1 MEQKQWIFAAGSAAA
16 LMVAGFVG
24 WPDGNGSPAT
34 AEGASA
40 AAAAAQPVG
49 ALSAVQIAKLGITT
63 ARAEAASD
71 VALGMVPALVTL
83 PPEARVAVTAPFT
96 GSVIRLYVVAGQ
108 AVTRGQPLAI
118 VRSRE
123 PVQYGAELAR
133 ARSRL
138 ALAEATA
145 ARTGQLAREG
155 IVADARADEAQAA
168 LRQAQ
173 VDVSE
178 NARVLSQSGANAS
191 GEMTLRAPITGRLAL
206 VNVQTGGPVDGMTA
220 PFVVENTSALMLDL
234 QLPERLANRVFPGM
248 AVEVAVPGGAAVT
261 GSIISVSG
269 TIDPA
274 TRSLL
279 AKARMAA
286 SPALFSGKTV
296 TALLKGTTPTPGTSI
311 PAAAVTRMA
320 DKDVVFVKTPKGFVL
335 RPVAVASR
343 TADHAVLSAGL
354 AAGEEVATAG
364 LSELKAILGGE

>member
-1 MEQKQWIFAAGSAAA
+1 M
-16 LMVAGFVG
+16 
-24 WPDGNGSPAT
+24 P
-34 AEGASA
+34 
-40 AAAAAQPVG
+40 
-49 ALSAVQIAKLGITT
+49 KLGITT

-71 VALGMVPALVTL
+71 VALDMVPALVTL

-108 AVTRGQPLAI
+108 AATRGKPLAI

-133 ARSRL
+133 SRL
-138 ALAEATA
+138 ALAQATA
-145 ARTGQLAREG
+145 ARTGQRAREG
-155 IVADARADEAQAA
+155 IFADARADEAPAA

-173 VDVSE
+173 VDVSG
-178 NARVLSQSGANAS
+178 NVRVLSQSGANAS

-206 VNVQTGGPVDGMTA
+206 VNVQAGGPVDGMTA

-234 QLPERLANRVFPGM
+234 QLPERLANGVFPGM
-248 AVEVAVPGGAAVT
+248 AVEVAVPGGAPVT
-261 GSIISVSG
+261 GRIISVSG

-286 SPALFSGKTV
+286 SPALVSGKTV
-296 TALLKGTTPTPGTSI
+296 TALLKGTTPTPGPSI
-311 PAAAVTRMA
+311 PAVAVTRMA
-320 DKDVVFVKTPKGFVL
+320 DKDAVFVKTPKGFVL
-335 RPVAVASR
+335 RQVTVASR
-343 TADHAVLSAGL
+343 TADHAVLSAVL
-354 AAGEEVATAG
+354 ATGEEVATVG